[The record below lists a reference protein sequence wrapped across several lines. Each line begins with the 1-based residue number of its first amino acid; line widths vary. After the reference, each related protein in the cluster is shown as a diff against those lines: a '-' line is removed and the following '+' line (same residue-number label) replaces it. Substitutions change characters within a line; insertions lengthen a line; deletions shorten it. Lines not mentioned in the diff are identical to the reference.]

1 MNFKFIFFISADKRL
16 INDHLNEIWKDGM
29 DFCIFNNGFYLM
41 GNITLLDARS
51 ACMGLQNKGPGWIG
65 VIKEHFEKLDQGNTT
80 VLECI

>member
-1 MNFKFIFFISADKRL
+1 
-16 INDHLNEIWKDGM
+16 M